1 MITGSMIF
9 SAVILVFALL
19 IIMKVTRMRHR
30 LLAVILMIIVIFLY
44 FSFNF
49 ALDGHDID
57 LTTAKG
63 VTKTFGIYFS
73 WLNSA
78 FGNIQGIT
86 SRVVENTSNETFW
99 EK

>member
-1 MITGSMIF
+1 MIF
-9 SAVILVFALL
+9 SAILLVFALL
-19 IIMKVTRMRHR
+19 IIMKVTRLRHR
-30 LLAVILMIIVIFLY
+30 FLAVILMIIVLFGY

-49 ALDGHDID
+49 ALDGQEVD

-63 VTKTFGIYFS
+63 VAQTFGIYFS

-78 FGNIQGIT
+78 FGNVQGIT
-86 SRVVENTSNETFW
+86 SRAIENTSNETIG